1 MAALSSST
9 CVTVTPVPALSDNY
23 MYLLVDE
30 QTKLAAVVDP
40 VDARAMASAAAAAGA
55 TIAMVLTTHGHW
67 DHAGG
72 NAELAASRPASRS
85 GGRGDAV
92 AACTREVWDG
102 DEIALGASTI
112 RVLSTPCHTQGHVC
126 FVVDG
131 NVFTGDTMF
140 VSGCGNFNG
149 GSPRQMLDAFD
160 KLLALPDDTLVWCG
174 HEYTRKNC
182 CFAAYAEP
190 DNDEIRRRLDWAK
203 EAGSL
208 HGGGRGTVPTTI
220 GAERACNPFARVDAP
235 AIAAFCPRAGDD
247 SGRAPRP
254 QGKDDWGRMRW
265 RGVLHP
271 VARSA
276 GRVRSASLTSAWAG
290 EDTLPTLSSFLKRS
304 LKPFKRAWRPDR
316 PRAHHKHTTMFS
328 FPLLTNDEILTCL
341 RELEF
346 SISEEELRDPERHRV
361 AIRVVLEQLME
372 MCVGVTRE
380 DLSTAKVSVGRE
392 TICYPELHED
402 SITELAMFRAVA
414 DMMRTCGVADFGL
427 RDWFSPTPKRLR
439 KNLSAVL
446 NFAKYRED
454 MLIVYKQL
462 CEWRDGQLR
471 WRPRRAEAD
480 VAARLEVLEGAT
492 TGDRREAAAVAA
504 DVDAMEA
511 AAADARAAPALQ
523 RRCGARRAGRGACQA
538 QGHAADLERART
550 AGRELKP
557 AATPRRRPTRRGRRR
572 RAGAARLADAKADVA
587 AAADAV
593 LAVERDLED
602 QKRSLRE
609 LRDLGAARRRRR
621 PRWPRASRPPTR
633 TGTTRTRSY
642 GTSSSALEDRARRG
656 SASSRSSG
664 DRVAASR

>member
-1 MAALSSST
+1 MRQICGSPGSQTKDRRQRRLRRKASRDPGVVVVDMAALSSST

-72 NAELAASRPASRS
+72 NAELAASRPGLAVY

-247 SGRAPRP
+247 RAERMRLVRK
-254 QGKDDWGRMRW
+254 GKDDWGRMR
-265 RGVLHP
+265 
-271 VARSA
+271 
-276 GRVRSASLTSAWAG
+276 
-290 EDTLPTLSSFLKRS
+290 
-304 LKPFKRAWRPDR
+304 
-316 PRAHHKHTTMFS
+316 
-328 FPLLTNDEILTCL
+328 
-341 RELEF
+341 
-346 SISEEELRDPERHRV
+346 
-361 AIRVVLEQLME
+361 
-372 MCVGVTRE
+372 
-380 DLSTAKVSVGRE
+380 
-392 TICYPELHED
+392 
-402 SITELAMFRAVA
+402 
-414 DMMRTCGVADFGL
+414 
-427 RDWFSPTPKRLR
+427 
-439 KNLSAVL
+439 
-446 NFAKYRED
+446 
-454 MLIVYKQL
+454 
-462 CEWRDGQLR
+462 
-471 WRPRRAEAD
+471 
-480 VAARLEVLEGAT
+480 
-492 TGDRREAAAVAA
+492 
-504 DVDAMEA
+504 
-511 AAADARAAPALQ
+511 
-523 RRCGARRAGRGACQA
+523 
-538 QGHAADLERART
+538 
-550 AGRELKP
+550 
-557 AATPRRRPTRRGRRR
+557 
-572 RAGAARLADAKADVA
+572 
-587 AAADAV
+587 
-593 LAVERDLED
+593 
-602 QKRSLRE
+602 
-609 LRDLGAARRRRR
+609 
-621 PRWPRASRPPTR
+621 
-633 TGTTRTRSY
+633 
-642 GTSSSALEDRARRG
+642 
-656 SASSRSSG
+656 
-664 DRVAASR
+664 